1 MKDWLIGLPRIWKR
15 ALLVALDLSVI
26 VFALAAAFMLRLG
39 SEEFIGL
46 IKAQAPFEINSVG
59 SLFIIAPFA
68 VFPFLIKSGLY
79 STVNRYNGTEVT
91 GSVVRAMTL
100 GVAIFLI
107 ILVLIPGPQFLPR
120 SVPIL
125 WWALTIGIIAG
136 TRYWAGKWLHGD
148 SLSSLISSIANPNY
162 RGSKHSLPVAI
173 YGSGAAG
180 RQLLAALRQGYQY
193 HPAAFIDDDQK
204 LHNSLVSGV
213 RVYSPAQIKKMISR
227 TEVQEVLLAIPSASP
242 SRRKQIIELLEP
254 FGLGIKT
261 MPGMEEIAQGK
272 VKIEGIRDVS
282 IDDILGRDPVPPVP
296 ELFAP
301 CIENKVVLVTGAGGS
316 IGSELCHQIMKAHPF
331 CLILLE
337 NSEYNLYQI
346 DQELEN
352 ARLHTQAK
360 TDIVPILGCV
370 TQPRRLNEVIKKFGV
385 QTIYHAAAY
394 KHVPIVE
401 YNSYQGFTNNTL
413 GTLYAAQA
421 AILNKVDNF
430 ILISTDKAVRP
441 TNIMGATKRLS
452 ELVLQAL
459 SQEASVTFFDAEK
472 FGLTP
477 TTSVIN
483 RTRFTMVRFGNVL
496 DSSGSV
502 IPKFREQIKTG
513 GPLTVTHPDITRYFM
528 TIPEAAHLVIQAG
541 AMGKG
546 GDVFVLDMGEPVKI
560 DDLARTLIH
569 LYGLSVKEKDS
580 TEGEIEIRYSGL
592 RPGEKLYE
600 ELLIG
605 KDVYTTQHPK
615 IKRANELIIKWSS
628 LNQLLT
634 QILQAFDGNDY
645 LAVRKLLIAQ
655 TEIAYAPQD
664 EINDQLHNQVTI
676 DEKPYKDQTQK
687 N

>member
-1 MKDWLIGLPRIWKR
+1 MKDWLIGLPRTSKR
-15 ALLVALDLSVI
+15 AILACLDLSVI
-26 VFALAAAFMLRLG
+26 WFALAVAFIVRVNYATFVDLL
-39 SEEFIGL
+39 
-46 IKAQAPFEINSVG
+46 KTQALFQLNSV
-59 SLFIIAPFA
+59 SLLFIIAPLA
-68 VFPFLIKSGLY
+68 VFPFLIRSGLY
-79 STVNRYNGTEVT
+79 NTVNRFNGTEVN
-91 GSVVRAMTL
+91 GSVVRAVTL
-100 GVAIFLI
+100 GVATFLI
-107 ILVLIPGPQFLPR
+107 ILFLIPGQQFLPR
-120 SVPIL
+120 SVPII
-125 WWALTIGIIAG
+125 WWALTITIIAG
-136 TRYWAGKWLHGD
+136 ARYWAGKWLHGD
-148 SLSSLISSIANPNY
+148 SFSALISGIATPNY
-162 RGSKHSLPVAI
+162 RNPKHSLPVAI

-180 RQLLAALRQGYQY
+180 RQLLAALRQGYKY
-193 HPAAFIDDDQK
+193 HPAAFIDDDHK
-204 LHNSLVSGV
+204 LHNSLISGV
-213 RVYSPAQIKKMISR
+213 RVYGPEQLQKMISR
-227 TEVQEVLLAIPSASP
+227 TKVEGILLAIPSANP

-254 FGLGIKT
+254 YELSIKT
-261 MPGMEEIAQGK
+261 MPGLEDLAQGK
-272 VKIEGIRDVS
+272 SKVEGIRDIS

-316 IGSELCHQIMKAHPF
+316 IGSELCRQIMKAHPC

-352 ARLHTQAK
+352 VKLHTQAK

-401 YNSYQGFTNNTL
+401 YNSYQGFKNNTL
-413 GTLYAAQA
+413 GTLYASQA

-430 ILISTDKAVRP
+430 VLISTDKAVRP

-459 SQEASVTFFDAEK
+459 SQEASVTFFGAEK

-496 DSSGSV
+496 GSSGSV

-513 GPLTVTHPDITRYFM
+513 GPLTVTHPDIIRYFM
-528 TIPEAAHLVIQAG
+528 TIPEAAQLVIQAG
-541 AMGKG
+541 TMGKG

-605 KDVYTTQHPK
+605 KDVYTTRHPK

-676 DEKPYKDQTQK
+676 DEKSYKDQTQK